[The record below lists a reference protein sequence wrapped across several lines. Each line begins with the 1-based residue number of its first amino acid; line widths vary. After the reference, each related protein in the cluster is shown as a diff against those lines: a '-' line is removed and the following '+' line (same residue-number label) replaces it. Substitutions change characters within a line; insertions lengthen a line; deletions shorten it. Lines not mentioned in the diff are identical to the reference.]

1 MRNEGDVSCKVEFIP
16 PKAGSTLGIFPFE
29 DGVVVDIKDLKTND
43 EITWCPGCG
52 DFGIL
57 NAMKKAFVKLN
68 RPPKDILLVSG
79 IGQAA
84 KLPHYIK
91 AHCFNGLHGRALP
104 VASAAKMANH
114 NLTVVVTT
122 GDGDCYGEGGNH
134 FIHTVRRN
142 VDITV
147 VVCNNQI
154 YGLTKG
160 QASPTTDEGFVTKFQ
175 PSGVILEPFYPLEVA
190 IVLGAGFV
198 ARGYS
203 ADSEHLSSLIVE
215 GITHKG
221 FALIDVL
228 QPCVTF
234 NKKNTYEWYSK
245 RIYKVNE
252 DPTYNPGDKTAALQ
266 KAAEWGQR
274 IPIGIIYKESGER
287 KSYEEKSGITQRP
300 ALVQEQI
307 EDIDISKALKDFA

>member
-1 MRNEGDVSCKVEFIP
+1 MNISYFK
-16 PKAGSTLGIFPFE
+16 SS
-29 DGVVVDIKDLKTND
+29 D
-43 EITWCPGCG
+43 EIAWCPGCG

-57 NAMKKAFVKLN
+57 NALKNALVGLGR
-68 RPPKDILLVSG
+68 RPQDMLLVSG

-91 AHCFNGLHGRALP
+91 CNCFNGLHGRAIP
-104 VASAAKMANH
+104 PAVAAKIANRA
-114 NLTVVVTT
+114 LTVIVTT

-134 FIHTVRRN
+134 LIHNIRRN

-147 VVCNNQI
+147 IVHNNQI

-160 QASPTTDEGFVTKFQ
+160 QASPTTDAGYRTKVQ
-175 PSGVILEPFYPLEVA
+175 AGGVILEPFHPLAMA
-190 IVLGAGFV
+190 IAMGCGFV

-203 ADSEHLSSLIVE
+203 KDAAHLSLLITE
-215 GITHKG
+215 GIKHKG

-245 RIYKVNE
+245 RVYKLDDDSSYDASDRISAYKKSE
-252 DPTYNPGDKTAALQ
+252 
-266 KAAEWGQR
+266 EWGDR
-274 IPIGIIYKESGER
+274 IPTGIIYRTEKETYG
-287 KSYEEKSGITQRP
+287 EKSGIDKMP
-300 ALVQEQI
+300 PLVES
-307 EDIDISKALKDFA
+307 DTGNIDISGILKEFV